1 MDLRLPIVATIAVL
15 ASSAAGCATVISG
28 TRSDVTIVT
37 NPANAHVVIQDRKGR
52 EVASTETPTVVKLKR
67 ASAVVLPAR
76 YTATVEAPGYQPQKV
91 DIGYC
96 MNPWAFGNIV
106 LGGLIGLVVDD
117 ASGAMW
123 KPTHETYAVNLKP
136 QMYSQAPPQAL
147 RQPPAQVALDPV
159 MQAAYFPSGPIGR
172 NSPPRSDGG
181 TASASD
187 AGL

>member
-1 MDLRLPIVATIAVL
+1 MHCKLPIAVALVLL
-15 ASSAAGCATVISG
+15 ASSAAGCATIISG

-76 YTATVEAPGYQPQKV
+76 YTATVDAPGYQPQKV

-96 MNPWAFGNIV
+96 MNPWALGNIV
-106 LGGLIGLVVDD
+106 LGGFVGLIVDD

-123 KPTHETYAVNLKP
+123 KPKQETYAVNLQP
-136 QMYSQAPPQAL
+136 QMYPQTSPQTL
-147 RQPPAQVALDPV
+147 RHPPAQVAFDPV
-159 MQAAYFPSGPIGR
+159 LQAGYYPSGPAGR
-172 NSPPRSDGG
+172 NSPPRPVSGS
-181 TASASD
+181 ASASD
-187 AGL
+187 